1 MTQLDPLGRVLDML
15 KSRVSGAR
23 VNKTQRTSAASG
35 TSAASQKTAADY
47 VHIEDLK
54 ARVIDAI
61 EKIDPHAE
69 DRTKKAMRILV
80 ENVLVW
86 KFGLHLVNDPAFMS
100 LVEEVSSS
108 LFEDP
113 VAQSALNSL
122 FAKRSE

>member
-1 MTQLDPLGRVLDML
+1 MTQLDPLGRVLDIL
-15 KSRVSGAR
+15 RSRVFGAR
-23 VNKTQRTSAASG
+23 VDKTQRTSAPSG
-35 TSAASQKTAADY
+35 TSTTSQKTAADY
-47 VHIEDLK
+47 VRIEDLK

-61 EKIDPHAE
+61 EQIDPHAD

-86 KFGLHLVNDPAFMS
+86 KFGLHLVNDPAFIS

-113 VAQSALNSL
+113 DAQSALNSL
-122 FAKRSE
+122 FAKRSL